1 MDEDQNHYEN
11 NLEKLFRKLLHTYL
25 FMESELKKQ
34 IPQSENTK
42 QLLETLDKDYDN
54 LMSNHLYSLENQ
66 GLYNSLKE
74 VNKVRWNM
82 DQVFSDLLDTML
94 TEDEEEEKFKNAK
107 AKNLSFY
114 NENGKWYI
122 DLPYYL
128 NNGFGRKE
136 NLIVGNGVDEF
147 LNIISKNSASVQVFV
162 SIIRYDGF
170 EARLS
175 LIKRD
180 INQIDYPKFENGAYY
195 KLDVFNGFE
204 KNQIMWL
211 SDIFKYVFG
220 GHFPNKIWIRVI

>member
-1 MDEDQNHYEN
+1 MNEDQNPYEN
-11 NLEKLFRKLLHTYL
+11 NLEKLLQKLIHTYL

-42 QLLETLDKDYDN
+42 QILETLNKDYDN
-54 LMSNHLYSLENQ
+54 LMFNHLYSHENKW
-66 GLYNSLKE
+66 LYNSLKE

-94 TEDEEEEKFKNAK
+94 TEDEEEEKFKNATD
-107 AKNLSFY
+107 KNLSFY

-128 NNGFGRKE
+128 NNISGRKE

-162 SIIRYDGF
+162 STSRYDGF

-220 GHFPNKIWIRVI
+220 GHFPNKIWIKIV